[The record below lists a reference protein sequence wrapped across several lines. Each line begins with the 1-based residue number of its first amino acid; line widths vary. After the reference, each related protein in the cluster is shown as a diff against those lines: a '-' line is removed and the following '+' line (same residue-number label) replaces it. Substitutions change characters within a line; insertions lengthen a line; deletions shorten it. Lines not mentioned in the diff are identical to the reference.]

1 MSKAAEG
8 VIQTS
13 TEAQTI
19 QCSFLVTLTES
30 ESHKTSALK
39 KGMKIEIM
47 RKKKNSKRFVLYL
60 IAPPLIMGGLQSQ
73 ISIRHYIFY
82 KNAIKYQSGHFI
94 TLLVKL
100 LH

>member
-1 MSKAAEG
+1 MF
-8 VIQTS
+8 
-13 TEAQTI
+13 
-19 QCSFLVTLTES
+19 FLSDSYWIWISWNFCTQ
-30 ESHKTSALK
+30 
-39 KGMKIEIM
+39 KGDENWNYE
-47 RKKKNSKRFVLYL
+47 KKKNSKRFVLYL

-82 KNAIKYQSGHFI
+82 KNAIKYQSDHFI